1 MKSKTNKAKELALLK
16 DKLPNSK
23 VAIFTSFSKAGEK
36 GLSVSQMTALKK
48 LLRSSKSEYFVIKKT
63 LIDLAIKDKRYDG
76 LDIYGMEGS
85 IGLVLGDNDV
95 YKIAKSVYE
104 FSKKNSSL
112 HFWGAVVDGK
122 FLGLE
127 AFLEIAKMP
136 SRETLIVRLLG
147 MMKYPLTGLYVV
159 LSETAKQRVSAG
171 LS

>member
-23 VAIFTSFSKAGEK
+23 VVVFTSFSKAGEK

-48 LLRSSKSEYFVIKKT
+48 LLRSSNSEYFVIKKT

-76 LDIYGMEGS
+76 LDIYGMDGS

-95 YKIAKSVYE
+95 YKIAKDVYE

-112 HFWGAVVDGK
+112 HFWGAVTDGK
-122 FLGLE
+122 FLGLD

-159 LSETAKQRVSAG
+159 LSETAKQRVANS
-171 LS
+171 SS